1 MVAQMMSARA
11 KVLSKAEP
19 AVLQQWVQLTQAPEF
34 AAKTAGQRAGG
45 WYLAALANSQLG
57 RNDAMQAALDQ
68 LGALVQGHPDA
79 TRQAGLLR
87 ADLALANRTPDAA
100 LAALS
105 KLAGAARSNSQAPVA
120 RQTTTVSNVATGLVN
135 EAVISRGEDKSLRI
149 SDMDANAP
157 LAMPTNPAAGLSPAM
172 GGLDRA
178 VAILDAQALAQL
190 PSASLAQ
197 HTDVLRNASNA
208 LQSLTAQSPKDAAAW
223 QALATAFRLQGQPLR
238 AIRAEA
244 EARSAQYDYA
254 AAVDRLRAG
263 QDMARSSQNRN
274 DYYEASIIDTRL
286 REMQSLAKEQAARK

>member
-1 MVAQMMSARA
+1 
-11 KVLSKAEP
+11 
-19 AVLQQWVQLTQAPEF
+19 
-34 AAKTAGQRAGG
+34 
-45 WYLAALANSQLG
+45 
-57 RNDAMQAALDQ
+57 
-68 LGALVQGHPDA
+68 
-79 TRQAGLLR
+79 
-87 ADLALANRTPDAA
+87 
-100 LAALS
+100 
-105 KLAGAARSNSQAPVA
+105 
-120 RQTTTVSNVATGLVN
+120 
-135 EAVISRGEDKSLRI
+135 
-149 SDMDANAP
+149 
-157 LAMPTNPAAGLSPAM
+157 M

>member
-1 MVAQMMSARA
+1 MMGGAAAAIQTQLNFSRDMEREADRTGMGLMQPAGYSQAGFVTMFEKLQQANRMNDNGSWPYLRTHPLTTERIADMQSRLPSDAARQPQDAGMVAQMMSARA

-100 LAALS
+100 LAALG
-105 KLAGAARSNSQAPVA
+105 KLAGAAPATSQAPVA

-157 LAMPTNPAAGLSPAM
+157 LAMPTNPAAGLSPCSPGVC
-172 GGLDRA
+172 GG
-178 VAILDAQALAQL
+178 
-190 PSASLAQ
+190 
-197 HTDVLRNASNA
+197 
-208 LQSLTAQSPKDAAAW
+208 
-223 QALATAFRLQGQPLR
+223 
-238 AIRAEA
+238 
-244 EARSAQYDYA
+244 
-254 AAVDRLRAG
+254 
-263 QDMARSSQNRN
+263 
-274 DYYEASIIDTRL
+274 
-286 REMQSLAKEQAARK
+286 